1 MRPSLSGTVSSRISG
16 LSSSLWLLHND
27 CTLSTGRRHF
37 NVIQR
42 GNDREVKSL
51 FALLG
56 FDKESEAHRI
66 RRTREELRQG
76 FLKEAMKLKDP
87 QHNKED
93 AEKLAQLQK
102 AYTLLSDERF
112 RTQYAGHHYASP
124 DASLNV
130 LIDGGQVS
138 ANFNPE
144 HQSFHFVDHVLSASS
159 DPSSSSCSSSYSDA
173 QRSFGDFSGPF
184 RSATGISEN
193 ATDARPY
200 NAREE
205 HTAVNGTNINF
216 MLRVSF
222 DESILGCTK
231 TAIYEKNVTC
241 SRCGG
246 EGRQM
251 LKNPRKCPQCRGRG
265 STHLPSAT
273 YHIERPCGYCSGDG
287 HAPPPK
293 CSTCRGTG
301 VLTAQTVHVPI
312 DVRPGTTTMTVR
324 RFRGKGNDG
333 VRGGTAGDLI
343 VTLLVQEHRLFHR
356 DGLDLHM
363 VLPIPLSTALLGGV
377 VSVPT
382 LRGLQ
387 PLRVPPCVRNG
398 QKIAMNGYGVE
409 LDNSYANI
417 ESHEQGKGDAS
428 SLHNLQKN
436 QKNSPLCGHLYVHL
450 LVVIPQKDE
459 LTGMQRNALEQF
471 VELAVENETQETEQT
486 PSALKQRFFQWLK
499 NT

>member
-1 MRPSLSGTVSSRISG
+1 MRPSPSGAVSSHIGS
-16 LSSSLWLLHND
+16 LSSSFWLLHNN
-27 CTLSTGRRHF
+27 CTLSIGRRHY

-42 GNDREVKSL
+42 GNDCEVKSL

-56 FDKESEAHRI
+56 FEKDSEAHRI

-76 FLKEAMKLKDP
+76 FIREAMKLKDP
-87 QHNKED
+87 QHNTKD
-93 AEKLAQLQK
+93 AEKLAELKK

-112 RTQYAGHHYASP
+112 RAQYAGHHYVSP
-124 DASLNV
+124 DASLHV
-130 LIDGGQVS
+130 LVDGGQVS

-144 HQSFHFVDHVLSASS
+144 HRSFHFVDHVLSASS
-159 DPSSSSCSSSYSDA
+159 DPSSSSNSDA
-173 QRSFGDFSGPF
+173 QRSFGDFSGSF

-193 ATDARPY
+193 PADARPY
-200 NAREE
+200 NPREE
-205 HTAVNGTNINF
+205 RTAVNGTSINF

-241 SRCGG
+241 SRCNG

-273 YHIERPCGYCSGDG
+273 YHIERQCRYCGGDG

-301 VLTAQTVHVPI
+301 VLTGQTVHVPI
-312 DVRPGTTTMTVR
+312 DVRPGTSTITVR
-324 RFRGKGNDG
+324 RLRGKGNDG

-398 QKIAMNGYGVE
+398 QKIAMNGYGVQ
-409 LDNSYANI
+409 LDNSSVNI
-417 ESHEQGKGDAS
+417 ESEESGKDDATS
-428 SLHNLQKN
+428 PYEPQKK
-436 QKNSPLCGHLYVHL
+436 QKTQPLCGHLYIHL
-450 LVVIPQKDE
+450 LVVIPKRDE

-471 VELAVENETQETEQT
+471 VGLDVQNENHDADQN
-486 PSALKQRFFQWLK
+486 PSALKQRFIQWIK